1 MHFSIASIDVDWPV
15 AALSLVLLVVYVLL
29 TVAAGRRFGVPGLWA
44 AWIAVV
50 VATTLFPMLI
60 HGAPFAHLDAVMMVL
75 HTAVVA
81 VPMGISAW
89 VIAST
94 LRGPRPVGVPV
105 QLALGTVSFVLAF
118 LVVAA
123 AVFVVLFTH

>member
-1 MHFSIASIDVDWPV
+1 MHFSIASVDVDWSFV
-15 AALSLVLLVVYVLL
+15 ALSLVLLVVYVLL
-29 TVAAGRRFGVPGLWA
+29 TVVAGRRFGLRGLWA
-44 AWIAVV
+44 AWIVAV
-50 VATTLFPMLI
+50 VATSLFPLVI
-60 HGAPFAHLDAVMMVL
+60 HGAHFAHLDAVTMVL

-81 VPMGISAW
+81 VPMAISAW

-94 LRGPRPVGVPV
+94 LRRPRPVGVPV